1 MKIEVDEEIVQRMLA
16 RARGT
21 DEPTISLQMLA
32 FELKKLLSAP
42 SAENDVAGSETAET
56 SDAQSPLGWYDN
68 PQVDYV
74 IEQALAKLQ
83 VVGWVKEDLLKANPA
98 RYVKEVA
105 VAVAHAV
112 ASMPAVQRAMSA
124 AFDSG
129 VDRVQ
134 AYGNVV
140 RAIANMFG
148 LDGDALV
155 AELRPKAVTAPPII
169 DPTNRPDR
177 PELN

>member
-1 MKIEVDEEIVQRMLA
+1 MKIEVDEQILRRMLA

-32 FELKKLLSAP
+32 FELKKLLSDP
-42 SAENDVAGSETAET
+42 SGGNDVGSGSAETG
-56 SDAQSPLGWYDN
+56 DARSQLGWYDN
-68 PQVDYV
+68 RQGDYG
-74 IEQALAKLQ
+74 IERALAALQAL
-83 VVGWVKEDLLKANPA
+83 GWVKEDRLKANPA

-105 VAVAHAV
+105 TDVAHAV

-177 PELN
+177 PDLN